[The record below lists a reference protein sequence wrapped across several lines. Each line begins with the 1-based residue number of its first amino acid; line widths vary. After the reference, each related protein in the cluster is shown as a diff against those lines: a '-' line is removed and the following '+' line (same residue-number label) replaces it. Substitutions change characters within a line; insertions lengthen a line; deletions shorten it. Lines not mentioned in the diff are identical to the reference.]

1 VASGVISAYQLGYG
15 LAAFGV
21 GPPRSAGLTLP
32 SIYGAS
38 AVVAVALGA
47 LSFAVALHRPSPGTL
62 HPRPS
67 GHLGTR

>member
-1 VASGVISAYQLGYG
+1 VASGVIATYQLGYG

-38 AVVAVALGA
+38 AVVVALGA
-47 LSFAVALHRPSPGTL
+47 LSFAVALHRRSPGTL